1 MSKTPIL
8 RRNLLMLC
16 LPVALLV
23 HGGSVTTHSAPPA
36 AERPAAGPAAAAPV
50 DVNTADETDL
60 TAVPGIGKSL
70 ARRIIEFREK
80 NGPFTRV
87 DDLLK
92 VRGIGEK
99 SIEKLRPYVTVAKA
113 K

>member
-1 MSKTPIL
+1 MAT
-8 RRNLLMLC
+8 
-16 LPVALLV
+16 
-23 HGGSVTTHSAPPA
+23 HGTPPA
-36 AERPAAGPAAAAPV
+36 PERTAAGPRAVAPV
-50 DVNTADETDL
+50 DVNSANETDL

-70 ARRIIEFREK
+70 AKRIVEFREK

-99 SIEKLRPYVTVAKA
+99 SIEKLRPFVTVAKA